1 MDLRRE
7 AQRRWPVSCLQVKTA
22 TRQRGGS
29 SRSSTGK
36 NIHRVCEEALVC
48 WGSPRSLPRSVIH

>member
-22 TRQRGGS
+22 TRGEAVPAAAAAAQART
-29 SRSSTGK
+29 STEYVRK
-36 NIHRVCEEALVC
+36 R
-48 WGSPRSLPRSVIH
+48 